1 MVKIWSHSL
10 WYQILEV
17 GVILTLGI
25 TIALPTE
32 KTLAQNTTPTP
43 TNQIPIPEPSPEPP
57 RQPSI
62 VPSLIPEKPRQPP
75 LPVPQPLP
83 QPPLEI
89 SPPNLPGTE
98 ERPEI
103 PGNITVSKFEFEGN
117 TAFSDR
123 ALSQVIAPFTQRPI
137 TFSELL
143 QAEAAITKHYIEKG
157 YINSGAVILAGQAL
171 QQQGAVVKIQVI
183 EGGVEEIQISGMKH
197 LNTNYVRSRLKLA
210 TAKPLNQKR
219 LLQAMQVLQLDPL
232 IQSISGDLSAG
243 SRPDLGVL
251 TVRVKEAKSFKTEF
265 FADNNRTPS
274 VGSFRRGVRFSQ
286 GNVLGFGD
294 GFALEYAN
302 TKGSNALN
310 LSYKIPVNPRNGT
323 LTLSGG
329 VSFTNVI
336 EEPFNVID
344 ISGNSYSVD
353 LSFRQPI
360 IQTPTQEFAI
370 GVTASRQESHT
381 TLLGQDFKLSPGA
394 DESGTTR
401 VAALRFFQDWTRRR
415 PKDVFAIRSQFNVGL
430 GILDATT
437 NPEPPDSR
445 FFDWRGQAQ
454 YVRLLAPDT
463 LIVFRADL
471 QLATG
476 ALVPLEQFALGGQQ
490 SVRGY
495 RQDALLTDNGI
506 SASAELRL
514 PILRVKKVKG
524 VLQLVPF
531 VDVGMGWN
539 NSGNP
544 DVKQNTLAGVG
555 LGLQW
560 QMGDW
565 LTARFDWGIPLTT
578 LDAGKKSLQEQGIYF
593 SINYSPF

>member
-1 MVKIWSHSL
+1 MVKIWSQSL
-10 WYQILEV
+10 WSQILEV
-17 GVILTLGI
+17 GVILTLGV
-25 TIALPTE
+25 TLVFPTE
-32 KTLAQNTTPTP
+32 KVLAQNATPNPPKQLPIPQRPPQTPLPTP
-43 TNQIPIPEPSPEPP
+43 
-57 RQPSI
+57 QPT
-62 VPSLIPEKPRQPP
+62 
-75 LPVPQPLP
+75 P

-89 SPPNLPGTE
+89 PPPNLPGTE
-98 ERPEI
+98 GRSEI

-123 ALSQVIAPFTQRPI
+123 ELSQLIAPFTQRPI
-137 TFSELL
+137 TFAELL
-143 QAEAAITKHYIEKG
+143 QAEAAITKHYLEKG
-157 YINSGAVILAGQAL
+157 YINSGAVILADQAL
-171 QQQGAVVKIQVI
+171 PKQGAVVKIRVI
-183 EGGVEEIQISGMKH
+183 EGGVEEIQVSGTKR
-197 LNTNYVRSRLKLA
+197 LKPNYVRSRLKLA

-232 IQSISGDLSAG
+232 IQSISADLSAG
-243 SRPDLGVL
+243 SRPELSIL

-274 VGSFRRGVRFSQ
+274 VGSFRRGLRVSE

-294 GFALEYAN
+294 RFALEYAN
-302 TKGSNALN
+302 TTDSNAVN
-310 LSYKIPVNPRNGT
+310 MSYTIPVNARNGT
-323 LTLSGG
+323 ISLSGG
-329 VSFTNVI
+329 FSFTNVI
-336 EEPFNVID
+336 EKPFDVLD
-344 ISGNSYSVD
+344 ITGDSYSVD
-353 LSFRQPI
+353 LSFQQPI
-360 IQTPTQEFAI
+360 IQTANQTFSV

-381 TLLGQDFKLSPGA
+381 TLLGEDFQLSPGA
-394 DESGTTR
+394 DASGTTR
-401 VAALRFFQDWTRRR
+401 VAALRFFQDWIKRG
-415 PKDVFAIRSQFNVGL
+415 PKDVFAVHSQFNVGL

-437 NPEPPDSR
+437 NPETPDSR

-463 LIVFRADL
+463 LIVLRTDL
-471 QLATG
+471 QLAAG

-506 SASAELRL
+506 SASAEIRL

-524 VLQLVPF
+524 VLQIVPF
-531 VDVGMGWN
+531 ADVGMGWN
-539 NSGNP
+539 NSGNS
-544 DVKQNTLAGVG
+544 DIKQNTLAGVG

-578 LDAGKKSLQEQGIYF
+578 LDGGKKSLQEQGIYF

>member
-1 MVKIWSHSL
+1 MVKICSQSL
-10 WYQILEV
+10 WCKILEV
-17 GVILTLGI
+17 GVILTLGT
-25 TIALPTE
+25 TIVFPTE
-32 KTLAQNTTPTP
+32 KTLAQNTTPLP
-43 TNQIPIPEPSPEPP
+43 NQPPIPE
-57 RQPSI
+57 R
-62 VPSLIPEKPRQPP
+62 PRQPP
-75 LPVPQPLP
+75 LPIPQPLP

-89 SPPNLPGTE
+89 PPPTLPGTE
-98 ERPEI
+98 GRPEI
-103 PGNITVSKFEFEGN
+103 PGSITVSRFEFNGN

-123 ALSQVIAPFTQRPI
+123 ELSQILAPFTQRPI
-137 TFSELL
+137 AFAELL
-143 QAEAAITKHYIEKG
+143 QAEAAITKRYLEKG

-171 QQQGAVVKIQVI
+171 PQQGAVVKIQVI
-183 EGGVEEIQISGMKH
+183 EGGVEEIQVSGTKR
-197 LNTNYVRSRLKLA
+197 LKPNYVRSRLKLA
-210 TAKPLNQKR
+210 TAKPLNQRR

-232 IQSISGDLSAG
+232 IQSISADLSAG
-243 SRPDLGVL
+243 SRPELSVL
-251 TVRVKEAKSFKTEF
+251 TVRVKEAKSFKAEF

-274 VGSFRRGVRFSQ
+274 VGSFRRGVRIGE
-286 GNVLGFGD
+286 GNVSGFGD
-294 GFALEYAN
+294 RFTLEYAN
-302 TKGSNALN
+302 TTGSNAAN
-310 LSYKIPVNPRNGT
+310 MSYTLPVNARNGT
-323 LTLSGG
+323 ISLSGG
-329 VSFTNVI
+329 FSFTNVI
-336 EEPFNVID
+336 EKPFD
-344 ISGNSYSVD
+344 ILDIAGNSYSVD

-360 IQTPTQEFAI
+360 IQTATQEFAV

-381 TLLGQDFKLSPGA
+381 TLLGEDFKLSPGA
-394 DESGTTR
+394 DASGTTR
-401 VAALRFFQDWTRRR
+401 VAALRFFQDWTKRG
-415 PKDVFAIRSQFNVGL
+415 PKDVFAMRSQFNVGL
-430 GILDATT
+430 GILDATI

-463 LIVFRADL
+463 LIVFRTDL
-471 QLATG
+471 QLAAG

-506 SASAELRL
+506 SASAEIRL

-524 VLQLVPF
+524 VLQIVPF

-539 NSGNP
+539 NSGP
-544 DVKQNTLAGVG
+544 TLKQNTLAGVG

-565 LTARFDWGIPLTT
+565 LNARFDWGIPLTT